1 MQSRLRLQPYCNP
14 GCSPVTLCCAGLA
27 PRGRVESLR
36 RLPLAHRRRRRAREA
51 LRVRVVG
58 EAAVVAAVERH
69 KRPACAKNKLAQ
81 PRPAGS
87 PGFCQRPGPT
97 PGSGQPRP
105 ISRLGRAVRPYR
117 AWFRRPAGLRG
128 ELHAVAAAARWCRPS
143 SAGAGTRAR
152 RTQSVQLAA
161 AAHTRHA
168 TRPETTERSTEPST
182 ARGYKLSANAQQ
194 NQTGRKLPPSV

>member
-87 PGFCQRPGPT
+87 PGFCQRPGPNPRLRAASANQPVGPCCPAISGVVST
-97 PGSGQPRP
+97 PG
-105 ISRLGRAVRPYR
+105 
-117 AWFRRPAGLRG
+117 
-128 ELHAVAAAARWCRPS
+128 RPS
-143 SAGAGTRAR
+143 RRAPRCSSCRTLVPPVFGRCRYQSTPHPIGAAGGCSPHQACDTAWDEGALDGAGIRRAR
-152 RTQSVQLAA
+152 L
-161 AAHTRHA
+161 
-168 TRPETTERSTEPST
+168 
-182 ARGYKLSANAQQ
+182 YKFRLSAQRTTN
-194 NQTGRKLPPSV
+194 GGCR